1 MTFPGWHD
9 VEIIPPDD
17 PGKRLVS
24 AMYTVL
30 LDGKEVRAS
39 GITVRLRP
47 PESITLEIDLPY
59 VTLNT
64 LRGRAQVVID
74 PAVEDTLISLGWTP
88 PAPDLP
94 TERVPRDALAIS
106 DDHDHEC
113 DLRWGRTTCTCGAY
127 DGSSRD

>member
-1 MTFPGWHD
+1 
-9 VEIIPPDD
+9 
-17 PGKRLVS
+17 
-24 AMYTVL
+24 MYTVL
-30 LDGKEVRAS
+30 LDGKEVRTS

-94 TERVPRDALAIS
+94 TERVPKDAHLPPKETMFGTPLAPS
-106 DDHDHEC
+106 PFVAFDDD
-113 DLRWGRTTCTCGAY
+113 DA
-127 DGSSRD
+127 DDSSRD